1 MALDW
6 SSSNWY
12 FLDEAREVI
21 YLCHVVPSKDE
32 FRCLDVVNVR
42 VSRPSAIAL
51 DPMEGKNLIRFLDLS
66 LTSYE
71 VITFRSFGFIVCR
84 EQDKGVN

>member
-1 MALDW
+1 MKQMAFDW

-21 YLCHVVPSKDE
+21 YLCRLHLVSSTDQ

-51 DPMEGKNLIRFLDLS
+51 DPMEGEN
-66 LTSYE
+66 
-71 VITFRSFGFIVCR
+71 
-84 EQDKGVN
+84 

>member
-1 MALDW
+1 MKQMALDW

-66 LTSYE
+66 LISYE
-71 VITFRSFGFIVCR
+71 LLDLSVLLFVENRT
-84 EQDKGVN
+84 KG

>member
-21 YLCHVVPSKDE
+21 YLCRLHQEVSPGSSTE
-32 FRCLDVVNVR
+32 QFRCLDLVNVR

-51 DPMEGKNLIRFLDLS
+51 DPMEGGN
-66 LTSYE
+66 
-71 VITFRSFGFIVCR
+71 
-84 EQDKGVN
+84 